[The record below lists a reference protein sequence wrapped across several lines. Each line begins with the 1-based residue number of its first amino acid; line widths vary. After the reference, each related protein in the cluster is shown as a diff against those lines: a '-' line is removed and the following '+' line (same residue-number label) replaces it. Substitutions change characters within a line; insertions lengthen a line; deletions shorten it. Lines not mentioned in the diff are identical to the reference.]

1 MSRQLELIGAAMIL
15 LALVH
20 MVFPKYFGWKE
31 ELASLSLINR
41 QLMKVHTAF
50 IALAIFLMG
59 LLCLTSPTELM
70 NTGLGRKIALGLGIF
85 WGCRLLVQIF
95 VYSPKLWR
103 GKRFETGVH
112 VMFTILWF
120 YFTAVFVM
128 IASSKGV

>member
-1 MSRQLELIGAAMIL
+1 MSRQLELIGAAMIV

-59 LLCLTSPTELM
+59 LLCLIYSIELV
-70 NTGLGRKIALGLGIF
+70 NTRLGRKIALGLGIF

-103 GKRFETGVH
+103 GKRFETGAH
-112 VMFTILWF
+112 VMFTILWI
-120 YFTAVFVM
+120 YFTTVFVM
-128 IASSKGV
+128 IAR